1 MKNGMPYIHI
11 IQGGKM
17 PYYKICEK
25 CGATLDP
32 GEKCTCE
39 REHRE
44 EQEQKELQRKVEF
57 TKNIVLKHSK
67 RRKAK

>member
-1 MKNGMPYIHI
+1 
-11 IQGGKM
+11 M
-17 PYYKICEK
+17 PYYKVCEK

-32 GEKCTCE
+32 CEKCTCE

-67 RRKAK
+67 RRRAK

>member
-1 MKNGMPYIHI
+1 
-11 IQGGKM
+11 M

-39 REHRE
+39 RENRE

-57 TKNIVLKHSK
+57 TKILLAKSK
-67 RRKAK
+67 RRKKRCKKSGR

>member
-1 MKNGMPYIHI
+1 
-11 IQGGKM
+11 M
-17 PYYKICEK
+17 PYYKVCEK

-39 REHRE
+39 REYRE
-44 EQEQKELQRKVEF
+44 EQEHKELQRKVEF

>member
-1 MKNGMPYIHI
+1 
-11 IQGGKM
+11 M

-39 REHRE
+39 REYRE
-44 EQEQKELQRKVEF
+44 EQEEKELQRKVDF

-67 RRKAK
+67 RRRAKWRNKK